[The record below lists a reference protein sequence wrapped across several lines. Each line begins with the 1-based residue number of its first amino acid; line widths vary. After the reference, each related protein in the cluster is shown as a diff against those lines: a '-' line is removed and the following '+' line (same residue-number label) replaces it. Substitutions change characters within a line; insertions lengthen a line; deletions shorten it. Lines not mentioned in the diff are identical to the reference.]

1 MDTLYT
7 PQMQEH
13 LKNIEAYLPGVLP
26 APDGLTDRLTEAMQY
41 ACEAGGKRLR
51 PVLTLEFCQ
60 ICGGRK
66 EEALPFAA
74 AVEMIHSY
82 SLIHDDLPCMD
93 NSPLRRGKPSVHAA
107 FGEDIALLAG
117 DALLTRAFEV
127 ALRSGS
133 EPSRVLHAIRILADG
148 AGADGMVGGQML
160 DLESEGKSISLE
172 VLERLQEG
180 KTAALIMAA
189 CQMGA
194 VIAGGTDSQITA
206 AGKYGRQIGLSFQI
220 VDDILDATRTAQELG
235 KPAGSDAAHEKSTY
249 VSLLGLEKAR
259 SLAEERTRRALDAL
273 SLFGSEADGL
283 RGLSKALLT
292 RTR

>member
-13 LKNIEAYLPGVLP
+13 LKSIEAYLPGVLP
-26 APDGLTDRLTEAMQY
+26 APDGLKDRLAEAMQY

-51 PVLTLEFCQ
+51 PVLTLEFCR
-60 ICGGRK
+60 ICGGRE

-74 AVEMIHSY
+74 AAEMIHSY

-160 DLESEGKSISLE
+160 DLESEGKSIPLE

-194 VIAGGTDSQITA
+194 VIAGGADSQITA
-206 AGKYGRQIGLSFQI
+206 AGEYGRQLGLGFQI
-220 VDDILDATRTAQELG
+220 VDDILDATCTAQELG
-235 KPAGSDAAHEKSTY
+235 KPAGSDASHEKSTY
-249 VSLLGLEKAR
+249 VSLMGVEKAR
-259 SLAEERTRRALDAL
+259 LLAEERTRRALDAL
-273 SLFGSEADGL
+273 APFGSEADGL
-283 RGLSKALLT
+283 RGLSRALLT